1 MATLLRVPEV
11 ATGSTEAVLTEWL
24 VAENVAFAAGAAI
37 AVLETDKAAVE
48 VEAETDS
55 MILRRLVNGGTTV
68 EVGTPIAVLG
78 VAGEDVT
85 ALLAELG
92 SPADSAGAERGAARA
107 ATELSQASA
116 AGAEAA
122 AAAGAAPAQ
131 PGAVGAAPAQPG
143 AAGAAPAQPGAAAVS
158 GELGPA
164 GKGADAEPGALGG
177 AALGSSAV
185 RVFASP
191 LARKLLKEA
200 GIAPAA
206 VTGSGPNGRIV
217 RKDAE
222 AAIAES
228 RAAAPSAP
236 APQPPVSSASP
247 QLAPQPASPLAA
259 SPPAASQ
266 RSAAFVEVPH
276 SRVRHAIATR
286 LTASKQTV
294 PHFYVRRTARIDS
307 LLALRKQLNEVSAV
321 KISVNDLIIKAVAI
335 AHLAV
340 PDANAIWT
348 DDAMRRYTAVDVGVA
363 IASARG
369 LVTPVLRGVES
380 SSVSAV
386 SAQVKAFAKQADDG
400 KLMQRDLEGGT
411 ITVSNLGMY
420 GVDEFSA
427 IINPPQSAILAVG
440 AGQPGPA
447 VVDGE
452 LIVATQLNLVLSVD
466 HRAIDG
472 ALAAQWLAALVDA
485 IEHPLRLLT

>member
-11 ATGSTEAVLTEWL
+11 ATGSTEAILTEWL
-24 VAENVAFAAGAAI
+24 VPENVTFAAGAAI

-48 VEAETDS
+48 VEAEADA
-55 MILRRLVNGGTTV
+55 MILRRLVNGGTAV
-68 EVGTPIAVLG
+68 EVGAPIAVLG

-85 ALLAELG
+85 ALLAELDTLG
-92 SPADSAGAERGAARA
+92 EAG
-107 ATELSQASA
+107 T
-116 AGAEAA
+116 
-122 AAAGAAPAQ
+122 
-131 PGAVGAAPAQPG
+131 
-143 AAGAAPAQPGAAAVS
+143 
-158 GELGPA
+158 
-164 GKGADAEPGALGG
+164 
-177 AALGSSAV
+177 AALGSPAG

-222 AAIAES
+222 AAIAQS
-228 RAAAPSAP
+228 RAATRTAP
-236 APQPPVSSASP
+236 APPPPVPSASP
-247 QLAPQPASPLAA
+247 QPTPPQPTPAQPTPPRPTVPPTAPPLAA
-259 SPPAASQ
+259 SPASPGSRRPALAGF
-266 RSAAFVEVPH
+266 AEVPH
-276 SRVRHAIATR
+276 SRIRHAIATR
-286 LTASKQTV
+286 LTASKQSV
-294 PHFYVRRTARIDS
+294 PHFYVRRTARIDA
-307 LLALRKQLNEVSAV
+307 LLALRTQLNEVSAR
-321 KISVNDLIIKAVAI
+321 KISVNDLMIKAVAI

-340 PDANAIWT
+340 PEANAIWT
-348 DDAMRRYTAVDVGVA
+348 DDAMRRYAAVDVGVA

-380 SSVSAV
+380 SSVSAI
-386 SAQVKAFAKQADDG
+386 SAQVKAFATQADNG
-400 KLMQRDLEGGT
+400 KLMQRDLDGGT

-440 AGQPGPA
+440 AGKPSPA

-452 LIVATQLNLVLSVD
+452 LIVATGLNLVLSVD

-472 ALAAQWLAALVDA
+472 ALAAQWLTALVDA
-485 IEHPLRLLT
+485 IEHPLRLLA